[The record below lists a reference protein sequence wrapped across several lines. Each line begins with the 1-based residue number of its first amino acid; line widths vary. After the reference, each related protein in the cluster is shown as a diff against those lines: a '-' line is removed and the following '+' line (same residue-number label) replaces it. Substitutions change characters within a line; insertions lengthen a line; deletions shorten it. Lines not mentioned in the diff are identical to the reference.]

1 MKKLI
6 LTIATVAFIFS
17 YTLAQNKV
25 VDVKSNKRESLRGA
39 NPNIKTDVPHTDVEQ
54 AKPEGYKF
62 EMQRGANFSS
72 LTRTKHI
79 NVRGA
84 NASIKKDEPTKDV
97 EKVRPGYS
105 KVKQVAVKKAT
116 ANKMRGAS
124 TNIKNDEPT
133 IDLEIAQPANY
144 ETPNTKGTTVK
155 QVNRK
160 TAVKMRGANPNIKTD
175 VPLIDMEQPNPHK

>member
-6 LTIATVAFIFS
+6 LTITTVVFIFS
-17 YTLAQNKV
+17 STFAQTKV
-25 VDVKSNKRESLRGA
+25 VVVKSNKREITRGA
-39 NPNIKTDVPHTDVEQ
+39 NPNIKQDVPATDMEQ
-54 AKPEGYKF
+54 AKPAGYKS
-62 EMQRGANFSS
+62 ELPRGANFSA
-72 LTRTKHI
+72 LTRAKHI
-79 NVRGA
+79 GVRGE
-84 NASIKKDEPTKDV
+84 NTNIKKDEPTKDV
-97 EKVRPGYS
+97 EQVRPAYN

-133 IDLEIAQPANY
+133 IDLEIAKPANY
-144 ETPNTKGTTVK
+144 ESPNTKGTTVK

-175 VPLIDMEQPNPHK
+175 VPLIDIEQPKSH